1 MIYAKPSTSLVVVFR
16 AYLASDHVTP
26 ATGKTIAITISK
38 NGGAFG
44 NPNAGATNATE
55 ISSGFYKV
63 TLDTTDTGTAGPLAV
78 RGAVATVDDV
88 GILYYVGQAPADVT
102 HFGGT
107 AATTS
112 GGRPEV
118 NTTHAAGTA
127 WGSGAITAGSIAS
140 DAITAAKIATGAID
154 ADAIAADAITA
165 AKVAA
170 DVSAEIADAVWDEAT
185 SGHTTAGSTG
195 KAVIDILE
203 DTGTTLDGRLPAALV
218 GGRMDANVGAIS
230 TDATAAD
237 NLEAMLDGTGGVT
250 LTTALTGPITGNIT
264 GSLSGSVGSVTGD
277 VGGAVNSVTG
287 NVGGNVTGSVG
298 SLAAQAKADVNA
310 EVLDVLNVDTFA
322 EPGQEA
328 PAATNTLV
336 KKIGYLFKFLRNKV
350 TQTSTTMSVYADDA
364 TTVDQKSTVSDD
376 GTTYTRGEIAS
387 GP

>member
-26 ATGKTIAITISK
+26 ATGKTIAVTISK

-78 RGAVATVDDV
+78 RGAAATIDDV
-88 GILYYVGQAPADVT
+88 GAIFYVGQAPADVT